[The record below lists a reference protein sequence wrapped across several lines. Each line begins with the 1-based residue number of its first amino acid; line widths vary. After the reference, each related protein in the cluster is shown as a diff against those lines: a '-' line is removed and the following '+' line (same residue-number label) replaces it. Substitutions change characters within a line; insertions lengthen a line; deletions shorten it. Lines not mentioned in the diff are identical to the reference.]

1 MDYIN
6 FVDIESKKIYDL
18 GKASEAKFY
27 LPFLAHKYAGKPVV
41 LYGDE
46 THCYLE
52 DKYLL
57 KAYGGEYEEISFT
70 GEDYD
75 IDALFESE
83 IGDEEFANIFE
94 KIGGKIIRNLED
106 FVNPKYFDLREKTM

>member
-18 GKASEAKFY
+18 GKVNEAKLY
-27 LPFLAHKYAGKPVV
+27 LPFLVHKYAGKPVV
-41 LYGDE
+41 IFGDE

-57 KAYGGEYEEISFT
+57 KAYGGEYEEHSIT
-70 GEDYD
+70 EEEDYD
-75 IDALFESE
+75 IDDLFEQEMS
-83 IGDEEFANIFE
+83 DEEFANIFE

-106 FVNPKYFDLREKTM
+106 FVDYKYLSSEQEM